1 MARAGGKD
9 RGLLQRSGSSA
20 WWIRRTC
27 PYGHEHMEKIG
38 PKSLARE
45 MYQQRKIAVKTQDW
59 CLTQAREAQRRAQP
73 TLFRDLTRRYLTW
86 SQEHRPRSYTF
97 RVSALKHLMEAFGAQ
112 AIPTITRAQ
121 VEAYLLARG
130 RTAGRPATV
139 NRERSVLSH
148 CFTKATEWGLLRD
161 NPVRGTERLTEDNE
175 HPRPLTAA
183 EEIRLFAVLPEHYKP
198 VVTLALHLGLRLG
211 ELRAQQWRDVDLAAG
226 LLTVTR
232 PKSGKRETLPL
243 NRIAF
248 SVLAALAQE
257 GPLLFPTLPR
267 KLSDLFI
274 RYARKAGLLDVT
286 FHCLRDTY
294 ISRVAPHGN
303 TPTLMPL
310 ARHRDYR
317 TTQRYV
323 RLDGAHLRQTVEQLV
338 ADTLPAGRIVTQ
350 TVTEPLAQL

>member
-9 RGLLQRSGSSA
+9 RGLLQRRGRPE
-20 WWIRRTC
+20 WWIRWTC

-45 MYQQRKIAVKTQDW
+45 MYQQRKIAVKTQGW
-59 CLTQAREAQRRAQP
+59 CLTEARNAQRRAQP
-73 TLFRDLTRRYLTW
+73 TLFQDLTRRYLTW

-97 RVSALKHLMEAFGAQ
+97 RVSALKHLVGAFGAQ
-112 AIPTITRAQ
+112 AISAITRAQ
-121 VEAYLLARG
+121 VEAYLSQRAREA
-130 RTAGRPATV
+130 THPATV

-148 CFTKATEWGLLRD
+148 CFTKAVDWGLLAA
-161 NPVRGTERLTEDNE
+161 NPVRGTERLHEESE
-175 HPRPLTAA
+175 HPRPLTRD
-183 EEIRLFAVLPEHYKP
+183 EERRLAQVLPEHYAP
-198 VVTLALHLGLRLG
+198 WVTLALHTGLRLG
-211 ELRAQQWRDVDLAAG
+211 ELRTQHWRDVDLAAG

-243 NRIAF
+243 NRVAF
-248 SVLAALAQE
+248 SVLKALPQD

-274 RYARKAGLLDVT
+274 RYARKAGLKDVT

-294 ISRVAPHGN
+294 ISRLAPHCN
-303 TPTLMPL
+303 TPSLMAL

-323 RLDGAHLRQTVEQLV
+323 RIDGAHLRQTVEQLV
-338 ADTLPAGRIVTQ
+338 PHPSLDGD
-350 TVTEPLAQL
+350 TVTLTVTAPDAVV

>member
-9 RGLLQRSGSSA
+9 RGLFQRSGSSA
-20 WWIRRTC
+20 WWIRWTC

-139 NRERSVLSH
+139 NRERSVLFH

-226 LLTVTR
+226 LGTS
-232 PKSGKRETLPL
+232 PYGPSAAPSGR
-243 NRIAF
+243 
-248 SVLAALAQE
+248 
-257 GPLLFPTLPR
+257 
-267 KLSDLFI
+267 
-274 RYARKAGLLDVT
+274 
-286 FHCLRDTY
+286 
-294 ISRVAPHGN
+294 
-303 TPTLMPL
+303 
-310 ARHRDYR
+310 
-317 TTQRYV
+317 
-323 RLDGAHLRQTVEQLV
+323 TVERWRAHV
-338 ADTLPAGRIVTQ
+338 SSAH
-350 TVTEPLAQL
+350 EAQKAH